1 MAAQSGTGIP
11 TGGEADGTDEV
22 ADLFRALGRQI
33 KVARERAGLSQ
44 KELGDRIG
52 YGEETISSV
61 ERARRTPQPELLVA
75 VDQLLDC
82 GGLLTSA
89 AEDVERAKT
98 RRRVRHPEW
107 FRDYA
112 RLEAEA
118 VELRYFANQAV
129 PGLFQTR
136 EYARA
141 VFASRQPFFD
151 EETIEERV
159 AARMTRQ
166 ELMTR
171 WPPPTV
177 SAVVQE
183 TILRQP
189 FGGPAVQ
196 RGQLEQLLRIG
207 RLRHVEIQVMPT
219 MSEEH
224 AGMGGPF
231 TLLTP
236 KGKPQVAY
244 LEVQHFSRLITD
256 QEEVRV
262 LAAKHGSIRG
272 QALAPCES
280 LRLLEKMLGDSQ

>member
-1 MAAQSGTGIP
+1 MAAQSGTGVP
-11 TGGEADGTDEV
+11 TGGGADGTDEV

-75 VDQLLDC
+75 VDRLLDC
-82 GGLLTSA
+82 GGLLASA

-118 VELRYFANQAV
+118 VELRHFANQAV

-189 FGGPAVQ
+189 FGGPAVR
-196 RGQLEQLLRIG
+196 RGQLEQFLRIG
-207 RLRHVEIQVMPT
+207 QLRHVEIQVMPT

-256 QEEVRV
+256 PEEVRV

-272 QALAPCES
+272 QALTPRES
-280 LRLLEKMLGDSQ
+280 LHLLEKMPGDL

>member
-1 MAAQSGTGIP
+1 MAAQLGTGAP
-11 TGGEADGTDEV
+11 TGGEAEGTDEV
-22 ADLFRALGRQI
+22 ADLFRTLGRQI

-44 KELGDRIG
+44 KELGERIG

-75 VDQLLDC
+75 VDRLLDC
-82 GGLLTSA
+82 GGLLASA

-129 PGLFQTR
+129 PGLFQTQ

-141 VFASRQPFFD
+141 VFTSRQPFFD

-159 AARMTRQ
+159 VARMARQ
-166 ELMTR
+166 DLMTR
-171 WPPPTV
+171 WPTPTV

-183 TILRQP
+183 SILRQP

-207 RLRHVEIQVMPT
+207 RLRHIELQVMPT
-219 MSEEH
+219 ASEDH

-236 KGKPQVAY
+236 KGRPQVAY
-244 LEVQHFSRLITD
+244 LEVQHFSRVVTD
-256 QEEVRV
+256 PEEVRV

-272 QALAPCES
+272 QALTPRES
-280 LRLLEKMLGDSQ
+280 SRLLEKMLGDL

>member
-1 MAAQSGTGIP
+1 MTVQPGTGVSP
-11 TGGEADGTDEV
+11 GGEADGTDEV
-22 ADLFRALGRQI
+22 TDLFRALGRQI
-33 KVARERAGLSQ
+33 RVARERAGLSQ
-44 KELGDRIG
+44 RELGDRVG

-61 ERARRTPQPELLVA
+61 ERARRTPQPELLLA
-75 VDQLLDC
+75 VDRLLDC
-82 GGLLTSA
+82 GGLLASA
-89 AEDVERAKT
+89 AEDVERAKS

-129 PGLFQTR
+129 PGLFQTQ

-141 VFASRQPFFD
+141 VFTSRQPLFD
-151 EETIEERV
+151 EETVEERV
-159 AARMTRQ
+159 AARMARQ
-166 ELMTR
+166 DLMSR

-183 TILRQP
+183 SVLRQP

-196 RGQLEQLLRIG
+196 RGQLEHLLRVG

-219 MSEEH
+219 ASEDH

-236 KGKPQVAY
+236 KGRPQVAY
-244 LEVQHFSRLITD
+244 LEVQHVSRLVSD
-256 QEEVRV
+256 PEEVRV

-272 QALAPCES
+272 QALTPRES
-280 LRLLEKMLGDSQ
+280 LRLLEKMLGDS

>member
-1 MAAQSGTGIP
+1 MAAQPGTGVP
-11 TGGEADGTDEV
+11 AGDETDGTDEV
-22 ADLFRALGRQI
+22 TDLFRALGRQI

-44 KELGDRIG
+44 KELGDRLG

-61 ERARRTPQPELLVA
+61 ERARRTPQPELLLA

-82 GGLLTSA
+82 GGLLAST

-107 FRDYA
+107 FRNYA

-129 PGLFQTR
+129 PGLFQTQ

-151 EETIEERV
+151 EETIEQRV
-159 AARMTRQ
+159 TARMARQ

-171 WPPPTV
+171 WPAPTV
-177 SAVVQE
+177 SAIIQE
-183 TILRQP
+183 SILRQP
-189 FGGPAVQ
+189 FGGPTVQ
-196 RGQLEQLLRIG
+196 RGQLEQLLRMG
-207 RLRHVEIQVMPT
+207 GLRHVEIQVMPT
-219 MSEEH
+219 ASEDH

-256 QEEVRV
+256 PEEVRV

-272 QALAPCES
+272 QALTPRES
-280 LRLLEKMLGDSQ
+280 SRLLEKMLGDL